1 MTTDNKQLPQHLSTD
16 PKVFVI
22 ARRCGRLANRL
33 VLFANIIA
41 FAEERGHRVINFTF
55 HSYAG
60 LFEATRGDIY
70 CQYPAAKSKSWLD
83 VVPGVADVIRK
94 TRVFYHATRAASLLN
109 ERCPIF
115 GRSVV
120 TLREIP
126 GKDITFMDSPEVQA
140 EIRDARIV
148 FVYGWRFRAPD
159 YVQRHAEKIRAC
171 FQPVEE
177 YERRSRQAV
186 DRLRQNAD
194 VVVGVHIRQGD
205 YRIWRGGKCFFPI
218 SRYATWMHE
227 LAEQFPSRKVSFLVC
242 SDEPRN
248 EQEFQRLSVGF
259 GAGSPVG
266 DLYALAKCDYIFGP
280 TGTFSQWASFY
291 GNKPLLQL
299 NESNSRIELEKFR
312 VANL

>member
-1 MTTDNKQLPQHLSTD
+1 MTTDNKQPSQPPPMDRKL
-16 PKVFVI
+16 FVI

-33 VLFANIIA
+33 VLFSNIIA
-41 FAEERGHRVINFTF
+41 FAEEQGHHVINFTF

-60 LFEATRGDIY
+60 LFEATRRDIY
-70 CQYPAAKSKSWLD
+70 CQYPVAKSKSWLD
-83 VVPGVADVIRK
+83 VVPGVADMVRN
-94 TRVFYHATRAASLLN
+94 TRVFYHAVRAASLLN
-109 ERCPIF
+109 ERCPVL

-126 GKDITFMDSPEVQA
+126 GKDITFMDGPEIQA
-140 EIRDARIV
+140 EICDARIV
-148 FVYGWRFRAPD
+148 FVYGWLFRAPD
-159 YVQRHAEKIRAC
+159 CVQRHAEKIRAY
-171 FQPVEE
+171 FKPIEE

-186 DRLRQNAD
+186 ERLRQD
-194 VVVGVHIRQGD
+194 TDIVVGVHIRQGD

-218 SRYATWMHE
+218 QQYATWMHA

-242 SDEPRN
+242 SDEPRH
-248 EQEFQRLSVGF
+248 EREFKQLSVGF

-291 GNKPLLQL
+291 GNRPLLQFDD
-299 NESNSRIELEKFR
+299 SNSRIELEKFR
-312 VANL
+312 VAHL